1 MHRRAGG
8 DRHDIG
14 HDICLATQAAQPS
27 PFTDDPVRV
36 AVEQFL
42 LRETAG
48 LPGKAS
54 IQVVPPSG
62 GRAREC
68 VAPQPFLPGGAA
80 AWGRVSVGVRCGGER
95 PWTRY
100 VQARVSVVAD
110 YYVAAH
116 ALAPGQPIRPAD
128 LERREGDLAGLPR
141 AVVTDPAQLQ
151 GAVTAN
157 RIAAGSPLRMDMV
170 RKAIAVKQ
178 GQMVAV
184 TIEGEASRFAARA
197 RFSRTPLR
205 ATPCR
210 SGSRAARSST
220 GWCGTPTRWC
230 CSNSRRHGPG
240 LSHRHSVVTACHNS
254 RPKVWRRPAVKLSKP
269 SKDIP

>member
-1 MHRRAGG
+1 MFCSHRCSHRSAPARLAMLALWAALSCTAALAGT
-8 DRHDIG
+8 
-14 HDICLATQAAQPS
+14 ATSPAAQPSMPS

-68 VAPQPFLPGGAA
+68 VSPQPFLPGGAA

-116 ALAPGQPIRPAD
+116 ALAPGQPIGPAD
-128 LERREGDLAGLPR
+128 LEQRQGDLAGLPR
-141 AVVTDPAQLQ
+141 AVVTDPAQLE

-184 TIEGEASRFAARA
+184 TIEGEAFQIRSEGKILADAAPGNTVQVR
-197 RFSRTPLR
+197 LK
-205 ATPCR
+205 
-210 SGSRAARSST
+210 SGQVV
-220 GWCGTPTRWC
+220 
-230 CSNSRRHGPG
+230 NG
-240 LSHRHSVVTACHNS
+240 LVRDADTVV
-254 RPKVWRRPAVKLSKP
+254 LQQ
-269 SKDIP
+269 

>member
-1 MHRRAGG
+1 MYCSHRRSRRPAPARLAMLALCATLSCTGALAGT
-8 DRHDIG
+8 
-14 HDICLATQAAQPS
+14 ATSPAAQPSQPSAPS

-68 VAPQPFLPGGAA
+68 VSPQPFLPGGAA

-116 ALAPGQPIRPAD
+116 ALAPGQPIGPAD
-128 LERREGDLAGLPR
+128 LEQRQGDLAGLPR

-184 TIEGEASRFAARA
+184 TIEGEAFQIRSEGKILADAAPGNTVQVR
-197 RFSRTPLR
+197 LK
-205 ATPCR
+205 
-210 SGSRAARSST
+210 SGQVV
-220 GWCGTPTRWC
+220 
-230 CSNSRRHGPG
+230 NG
-240 LSHRHSVVTACHNS
+240 LVRDADTVV
-254 RPKVWRRPAVKLSKP
+254 LQQ
-269 SKDIP
+269 

>member
-1 MHRRAGG
+1 L
-8 DRHDIG
+8 
-14 HDICLATQAAQPS
+14 LALCAALPWTAALAATATATPVPSAPPQTAQPS

-54 IQVVPPSG
+54 IQLVPPSG

-68 VAPQPFLPGGAA
+68 VSPQPFLPGGAA

-116 ALAPGQPIRPAD
+116 ALAPGQPIGPAD
-128 LERREGDLAGLPR
+128 LEQRQGDLAGLPR
-141 AVVTDPAQLQ
+141 AVVTDPAQLE

-178 GQMVAV
+178 GQMVSV
-184 TIEGEASRFAARA
+184 TIEGEAFQIRSEGKILADAAPGNTVQVR
-197 RFSRTPLR
+197 LK
-205 ATPCR
+205 
-210 SGSRAARSST
+210 SGQVV
-220 GWCGTPTRWC
+220 
-230 CSNSRRHGPG
+230 NG
-240 LSHRHSVVTACHNS
+240 LVRDADTVV
-254 RPKVWRRPAVKLSKP
+254 LQQ
-269 SKDIP
+269 